1 MSNIIALGGGGFTME
16 PDNLAL
22 DRYLLAQ
29 VAHPRPRICFVP
41 TASGDSDNHVARF
54 YAAYTTLACI
64 PTHLSLFRPQAADI
78 EGVLAQADIVFV
90 GGGNTRNML
99 AVWQA
104 WKLGPMLQRCYQRG
118 CILAGIS
125 AGAICWFNQG
135 LTDSVPGALTSIAG
149 LGLLPGTFCPHYDGE
164 SKRRP
169 AFHKMLQTGEV
180 GPGFAVDDS
189 AALHFRGG
197 QLLQAI
203 CSRPGAHAYRV
214 ELEGGDVREHELPI
228 ALVP

>member
-99 AVWQA
+99 AIWDAAGVTPMLKQA
-104 WKLGPMLQRCYQRG
+104 WENGVVLCGV
-118 CILAGIS
+118 S
-125 AGAICWFNQG
+125 AGAIC
-135 LTDSVPGALTSIAG
+135 TIRKVTHAG
-149 LGLLPGTFCPHYDGE
+149 RIDVM
-164 SKRRP
+164 RRDNTP
-169 AFHKMLQTGEV
+169 SL
-180 GPGFAVDDS
+180 
-189 AALHFRGG
+189 
-197 QLLQAI
+197 
-203 CSRPGAHAYRV
+203 SRYRQ
-214 ELEGGDVREHELPI
+214 
-228 ALVP
+228 

>member
-197 QLLQAI
+197 QLLQAV